1 MSLTLLE
8 KQGTIQYPRSGAL
21 LNYHALGRQ
30 SGRLFGCNLVQAT
43 SETIVLTSGVLVVR
57 GYRIEVIN
65 ETVFDATQAIP
76 PAEPMRYYIII
87 RLDAGSEDTEMEL
100 IVTDEA
106 PINDIPIEQQSGLYD
121 YVIGVFNFGPGG
133 ISELSCL
140 IETIKERT
148 LKPAETDGVVWFDG
162 TAVDGT
168 EEPIFCVLE
177 EVPDVDIGDYYLNH
191 SSGNYYKCSSIS
203 NDFAFWEW
211 KGSLRGPE
219 GPQGPEGSVDL
230 SNYYTKAEID
240 NLLASM
246 TAGASDELSLVEGIL
261 TIDSITS
268 STMTFID
275 GTLTIE

>member
-8 KQGTIQYPRSGAL
+8 KQGSIQFPMSGAL
-21 LNYHALGRQ
+21 INYHALGRQ
-30 SGRLFGCNLVQAT
+30 SGRLFGCDLVQAT
-43 SETIVLTSGVLVVR
+43 SENIVLTSGVLVIR
-57 GYRIEVIN
+57 GYRIVVLD
-65 ETVFDATQAIP
+65 ETLFDVAQVVA
-76 PAEPMRYYIII
+76 PAEPMRYYILI
-87 RLDAGSEDTEMEL
+87 RLDAGTEDTEMEL
-100 IVTDEA
+100 FVTDEA
-106 PINDIPIEQQSGLYD
+106 PVNNTPIEEQTGVYD

-140 IETIKERT
+140 IDTIKERT

-203 NDFAFWEW
+203 NDFVFWEW

-219 GPQGPEGSVDL
+219 GPQGLEGSVDL
-230 SNYYTKAEID
+230 SNYYNKTEID
-240 NLLASM
+240 NLLASI
-246 TAGASDELSLVEGIL
+246 TAGASDELSLVEGTL

-268 STMTFID
+268 STMTFIG